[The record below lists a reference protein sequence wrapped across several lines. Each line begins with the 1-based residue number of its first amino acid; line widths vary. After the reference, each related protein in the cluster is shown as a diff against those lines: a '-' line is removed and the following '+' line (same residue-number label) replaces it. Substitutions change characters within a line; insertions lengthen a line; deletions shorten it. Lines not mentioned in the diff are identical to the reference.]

1 LIDGGR
7 EVKLSRARFVS
18 SNIVNR
24 EEVIIPRRST
34 HISNI
39 GFSTLINVYLFG
51 IENTSIKG
59 SIEPFI
65 IPRSDGIEF
74 KFDCEEFMSWE
85 IIEISGSGNSRSEL
99 TKTSDHSGSL
109 AVSFRIGCSI
119 TE

>member
-18 SNIVNR
+18 NNFVNR

-39 GFSTLINVYLFG
+39 GSSTLINVYLIFIKSG
-51 IENTSIKG
+51 SIKL
-59 SIEPFI
+59 SIEDFI

-74 KFDCEEFMSWE
+74 KFDIEEFMDWE
-85 IIEISGSGNSRSEL
+85 IVELTEGGSTSSEL
-99 TKTSDHSGSL
+99 TETSNHSS
-109 AVSFRIGCSI
+109 S
-119 TE
+119 